1 MTPFEPYLKTKNLNN
16 IFEEEKIEQY
26 CITSFTMCPLLIN
39 IFEKKKMN
47 NVVFFN
53 AAELCSKLMS
63 SYWNRCDVL
72 MRTHCTLH
80 TNKSTKNFQ
89 ILLPCVLRVQ
99 IFSARLYF
107 SWKST
112 NKNKF
117 IRIIY
122 ESYENIFSNMFG
134 NFLKKWKIFENVE
147 FFWKFCFFYCL
158 VILFYN
164 FGGWKW

>member
-1 MTPFEPYLKTKNLNN
+1 MSNIALPHLQCVPFWS
-16 IFEEEKIEQY
+16 IF
-26 CITSFTMCPLLIN
+26 LRR
-39 IFEKKKMN
+39 KKMN
-47 NVVFFN
+47 NVVYFN

-134 NFLKKWKIFENVE
+134 NFLKKWKFFENVE
-147 FFWKFCFFYCL
+147 FFWKFSFFTVWQFCFTNL
-158 VILFYN
+158 VDEN
-164 FGGWKW
+164 DKGKV